1 MGTENGGA
9 TRPLPKPI
17 PERIKEAREARGLTL
32 EAFAEAL
39 GVSRQA
45 VAQYETGQISPSG
58 EVMSRIVAAT
68 EQSLPFFTTAP
79 ARVGEFGSPF
89 WRSLKRMELH
99 HRRRIVRRL
108 QWASDVCALVERF
121 VELPAVNL
129 PHIDFDPEVHG
140 EDEIEEAAEALRKH
154 WRLGSGP
161 IRNLAT
167 ILEENGIVVVREPVR
182 CADMDAVSCWVG
194 GRPFILLSEEVE
206 SGPRDLFNLA
216 HELGHVLLH
225 AGVEVNSTNLDRIE
239 RQANRFAGALLL
251 PRASFSREVL
261 GTSISYFKALKER
274 WGVAIAAMAYRC
286 KDLGIFN
293 ENQFSYL
300 FRQMNAQRI
309 RKVEPLDDRFP
320 VNKPGL
326 LPEAIRMIVD
336 HGVYT
341 RDQIESALGLN
352 LRDVESL
359 CSVPEG
365 YLDTRVIRVQ
375 FRRDGAVNSSR

>member
-1 MGTENGGA
+1 MVTENGGA
-9 TRPLPKPI
+9 PRPLPKPI
-17 PERIKEAREARGLTL
+17 PERIKEAREGRGLTL
-32 EAFAEAL
+32 DSFSEVL

-45 VAQYETGQISPSG
+45 VAQYETGQISPSADIMG
-58 EVMSRIVAAT
+58 KIVAET
-68 EQSLPFFTTAP
+68 EQPLSFFTSAP
-79 ARVGEFGSPF
+79 ARVGELGTPF
-89 WRSLKRMELH
+89 WRSLKRMEFH

-108 QWASDVCALVERF
+108 QWASDICALVERF

-129 PHIDFDPEVHG
+129 PHVDFDPEIDGV
-140 EDEIEEAAEALRKH
+140 DKIEAAAEALRAH
-154 WRLGSGP
+154 WKLGLGP
-161 IRNLAT
+161 IRHLAT
-167 ILEENGIVVVREPVR
+167 VLEENGVIVVREPVR
-182 CADMDAVSCWVG
+182 CADMDAVSCWLG
-194 GRPFILLSEEVE
+194 GRPFVLLSDEVA

-239 RQANRFAGALLL
+239 KQANRFAGAFLL

-261 GTSISYFKALKER
+261 GTSIGFFKTLKER

-286 KDLGIFN
+286 KDLGVLN

-309 RKVEPLDDRFP
+309 RKVEPLDDHFP

-326 LPEAIRMIVD
+326 LPEAIRMIVE

-341 RDQIESALGLN
+341 REQIETALGLN

-359 CSVPEG
+359 CGVPAG
-365 YLDTRVIRVQ
+365 YLDTRVVRVQ
-375 FRRDGAVNSSR
+375 FRRGPASR